1 MPNNR
6 QFDNLGDFIS
16 AVAGAA
22 MTKAFTGFENIDTD
36 KISAKFAGRFPGSFR
51 MECETGKPLGELDLE
66 SAKVRH
72 VAVLGPDDVEITKGD
87 ALTIT
92 VEGTEGVADWLRFKI
107 EEGKLSIM
115 RAGGTRQSGTAKV
128 KITMPKVRK
137 LSLAG
142 SGSIVCDGLAGE
154 KAKISIAGS
163 GSVSCGNIEVEQLK
177 VQMMGSGSITGT
189 GKATRLALKVAGSG
203 HVGLNGLSVE
213 SAKISMAGSGNA
225 SFASDGEVDASM
237 AGSGHVTVK
246 GRAKCTVKG
255 MGSGR
260 LVCEP
265 A

>member
-16 AVAGAA
+16 AIAGVA
-22 MTKAFTGFENIDTD
+22 MTKAFAGFENIDT
-36 KISAKFAGRFPGSFR
+36 SKFTGNLR
-51 MECETGKPLGELDLE
+51 MECESGKTLGELDLE
-66 SAKVRH
+66 NAKIRH
-72 VAVLGPDDVEITKGD
+72 IAVLGPDDVEISKGD
-87 ALTIT
+87 SLTIT

-107 EEGKLSIM
+107 EEGRLSIM

-128 KITMPKVRK
+128 KITMPSVRK

-154 KAKISIAGS
+154 KANISIAGS
-163 GSVSCGNIEVEQLK
+163 GSVTCGDIDVEQLK
-177 VQMMGSGSITGT
+177 IQMMGSGSVTGT
-189 GKATRLALKVAGSG
+189 GKATRLSLKVAGSG
-203 HVGLNGLSVE
+203 HIGLDGITVE
-213 SAKISMAGSGNA
+213 NAKISMAGSGNA
-225 SFASDGEVDASM
+225 SFASDGEVDATM
-237 AGSGHVTVK
+237 AGSGHVTVR